1 MLHKTL
7 AFLFV
12 ILVCSS
18 ISPLYALAQQEERK
32 PVPGVSVEKGGA
44 LLPTGRFV
52 LEPAFQYAHNSSKQ
66 LVSISG
72 FSIFNAILI
81 GRIDLKEIER
91 DIYIPSITARLGFKD
106 MELNVKVPWMY
117 RKDKETNPAEA
128 GATVHSAD
136 DSGLG
141 DIEGG
146 FYYKLVNEHGAVPD
160 IILSLGVKSDTGRDP
175 YGLQTETVGGQLRYK
190 EFPTGTGHWGYS
202 GGLIFVK
209 TTDPAI
215 VFLNLTYF
223 YNDSRDVGAENG
235 TFYGEVDPG
244 DSFEYNIGTV
254 VALNEKFSMN
264 FTLNQRITG
273 KTVQNGSEIADSD
286 LNAISFN
293 LGGTYA
299 ISKWFSIDVTA
310 GIGLTSD
317 ANDVTLM
324 IRVPINFE
332 F

>member
-7 AFLFV
+7 AFLFIV
-12 ILVCSS
+12 LVCSS
-18 ISPLYALAQQEERK
+18 IFPLYVLAQQEERK

-128 GATVHSAD
+128 GATVYSAD

-146 FYYKLVNEHGAVPD
+146 FYYRLVNEHGAVPD

-223 YNDSRDVGAENG
+223 YNDSRDIGTENG
-235 TFYGEVDPG
+235 TCYGEVDPG

-299 ISKWFSIDVTA
+299 ISKRFSVDMTA

-317 ANDVTLM
+317 ANDVTLLLR
-324 IRVPINFE
+324 IPINFE

>member
-1 MLHKTL
+1 MCRKAIFILILTIICVSTL
-7 AFLFV
+7 
-12 ILVCSS
+12 C
-18 ISPLYALAQQEERK
+18 PHALAQQEERK

-52 LEPAFQYAHNSSKQ
+52 LEPAVQYAHNSSKQ

-72 FSIFNAILI
+72 FTIFNAILI
-81 GRIDLKEIER
+81 GRVSVKEIER

-106 MELNVKVPWMY
+106 MEFNVKVPWLY
-117 RKDKETNPAEA
+117 RRDKETDPAAA
-128 GATVHSAD
+128 GTTVYAAD

-146 FYYKLVNEHGAVPD
+146 FYYRLIKEHGAVPD
-160 IILSLGVKSDTGRDP
+160 IILSLGVKSDTGHDP
-175 YGLQTETVGGQLRYK
+175 YGLQTETVSGQVRFK

-209 TTDPAI
+209 TSDP
-215 VFLNLTYF
+215 VVLFLNLTYF
-223 YNDSRDVGAENG
+223 YNDARDIGTEDG
-235 TFYGEVDPG
+235 TFYGKVDPG

-254 VALNEKFSMN
+254 VALNEKFSLN
-264 FTLNQRITG
+264 FVLNQRVTG
-273 KTVQNGSEIADSD
+273 KTVQNGAEIADSD
-286 LNAISFN
+286 LNSISLN

-299 ISKWFSIDVTA
+299 ISKRFSVDVTA

-324 IRVPINFE
+324 VRVPINFE